1 MVSKTE
7 PFGISV
13 SEYQRL
19 TPYGRHSSCR
29 LWRRLLVTSGVKRW
43 PTKAR
48 NGRAGRSRRID
59 PQDGFGGFA
68 GNRAKPHRRELMA
81 RQARPLAFAYG
92 SCQGTSR
99 GAVLESFERARRQP
113 VILMQKIDV
122 GLDLGARPSQR
133 EGHQEAAISTSSR
146 ASSAL

>member
-1 MVSKTE
+1 MAHE
-7 PFGISV
+7 GA
-13 SEYQRL
+13 QR
-19 TPYGRHSSCR
+19 
-29 LWRRLLVTSGVKRW
+29 TSG
-43 PTKAR
+43 PEPA
-48 NGRAGRSRRID
+48 ID

>member
-48 NGRAGRSRRID
+48 NGRAGRSRRSIPRTASAD
-59 PQDGFGGFA
+59 SPETER
-68 GNRAKPHRRELMA
+68 NRTAENSWPARRGRL
-81 RQARPLAFAYG
+81 P
-92 SCQGTSR
+92 SR
-99 GAVLESFERARRQP
+99 TVRARARRA
-113 VILMQKIDV
+113 
-122 GLDLGARPSQR
+122 GRSSNRRDLLHADAKEVSC
-133 EGHQEAAISTSSR
+133 
-146 ASSAL
+146 SSAFCEDTLLNLFRMESRLRKELGREPKL